1 MTLTLKLQQN
11 NEKQLAYSRLKK
23 KKQQP
28 RKQNSNMALQESL
41 DTATVKL
48 IQDTE
53 NSFNQ
58 TNYEEPLN

>member
-1 MTLTLKLQQN
+1 MKSSLPIRDKK
-11 NEKQLAYSRLKK
+11 EKKRI
-23 KKQQP
+23 

-53 NSFNQ
+53 NLHEHYQ
-58 TNYEEPLN
+58 

>member
-1 MTLTLKLQQN
+1 MKSSSPIRDKK
-11 NEKQLAYSRLKK
+11 EKKR
-23 KKQQP
+23 P

-48 IQDTE
+48 IQDKE

>member
-23 KKQQP
+23 KRP

>member
-1 MTLTLKLQQN
+1 MKSSLPIRDKK
-11 NEKQLAYSRLKK
+11 EKKR
-23 KKQQP
+23 P

-41 DTATVKL
+41 DTVKL

>member
-1 MTLTLKLQQN
+1 MKSSLPIQD
-11 NEKQLAYSRLKK
+11 K
-23 KKQQP
+23 KKQTKKRP

-41 DTATVKL
+41 DTATVIL

>member
-1 MTLTLKLQQN
+1 MKSSLPIQDK
-11 NEKQLAYSRLKK
+11 KIKK
-23 KKQQP
+23 KRP
-28 RKQNSNMALQESL
+28 RKQNSNMALQESH

-48 IQDTE
+48 IQDKE

>member
-1 MTLTLKLQQN
+1 MKSSLPIQD
-11 NEKQLAYSRLKK
+11 KK
-23 KKQQP
+23 KKKRP

-48 IQDTE
+48 IQGTE

>member
-1 MTLTLKLQQN
+1 MKSSLPIQD
-11 NEKQLAYSRLKK
+11 KK
-23 KKQQP
+23 KKTTKKTKQQYGTTG
-28 RKQNSNMALQESL
+28 SL